1 MRRRRVMM
9 TALEKMVQIEDSSAE
24 KRAMRAGPRPSKPE
38 GAAKRSVPEATTS
51 SAPLRNQNQNQNK
64 NKNKPN
70 KVQCGRSRVDKERR
84 KE

>member
-1 MRRRRVMM
+1 
-9 TALEKMVQIEDSSAE
+9 MVQIEDSSAE

-64 NKNKPN
+64 NKPN
-70 KVQCGRSRVDKERR
+70 RIQCGRSRVDKERR

>member
-1 MRRRRVMM
+1 MM

-51 SAPLRNQNQNQNK
+51 SAPLRNQNQNQNSPDIASVSMRGK
-64 NKNKPN
+64 MGLSQEPL
-70 KVQCGRSRVDKERR
+70 VIC
-84 KE
+84 